1 MGGEGRDVEQSSLEH
16 PYSPTVLPALPLPGR
31 ILTYSCLTADTTQL
45 TTTFSSSPASIQH
58 PRLQSR
64 HTGPREDRPS
74 CRKGI
79 WLLFF
84 LVLSPG
90 PSPSIMSA
98 GGDFGNPLRKF
109 KLVFLGE
116 QSVGKTSLITRF
128 MYDSF
133 DNTYQ
138 ATIGID
144 FLSKTMYLEDRTV
157 RLQLW
162 DTAGQERFRS
172 LIPSYI
178 RDSTVAVVVYD
189 ITNLNSFHQT
199 SKWIDDVRTERGSDV
214 IIMLVG
220 NKTDLAD
227 KRQITIEEGEQ
238 RAKELNVMFIET
250 SAKTGYNVK
259 QLFRRVASALPGM
272 ECTEEKSKDGMI
284 DIKLDKPQE
293 PQVADAG
300 CSC

>member
-1 MGGEGRDVEQSSLEH
+1 M
-16 PYSPTVLPALPLPGR
+16 
-31 ILTYSCLTADTTQL
+31 TA
-45 TTTFSSSPASIQH
+45 A
-58 PRLQSR
+58 
-64 HTGPREDRPS
+64 
-74 CRKGI
+74 
-79 WLLFF
+79 
-84 LVLSPG
+84 
-90 PSPSIMSA
+90 
-98 GGDFGNPLRKF
+98 GDFGNPLRKF

-144 FLSKTMYLEDRTV
+144 FLSKTMYLEDRTI

-178 RDSTVAVVVYD
+178 RDSAAAVVVYD
-189 ITNLNSFHQT
+189 ITNVNSFQQT
-199 SKWIDDVRTERGSDV
+199 TKWIDDVRTERGSDV

-227 KRQITIEEGEQ
+227 KRQVSIEEGE
-238 RAKELNVMFIET
+238 RKAKELNVMFIET
-250 SAKTGYNVK
+250 SAKAGYNVK
-259 QLFRRVASALPGM
+259 QLFRRVAAALPGM
-272 ECTEEKSKDGMI
+272 DTTQDKSSEGMI
-284 DIKLDKPQE
+284 DIKLEKPPE
-293 PQVADAG
+293 PPVSEGG

>member
-1 MGGEGRDVEQSSLEH
+1 MTS
-16 PYSPTVLPALPLPGR
+16 
-31 ILTYSCLTADTTQL
+31 
-45 TTTFSSSPASIQH
+45 
-58 PRLQSR
+58 
-64 HTGPREDRPS
+64 
-74 CRKGI
+74 
-79 WLLFF
+79 
-84 LVLSPG
+84 
-90 PSPSIMSA
+90 

-144 FLSKTMYLEDRTV
+144 FLSKTMYLEDRTI

-178 RDSTVAVVVYD
+178 RDSAAAVVVYD
-189 ITNLNSFHQT
+189 ITNVNSFQQT
-199 SKWIDDVRTERGSDV
+199 TKWIDDVRTERGSDV

-227 KRQITIEEGEQ
+227 KRQITTEEGEQ
-238 RAKELNVMFIET
+238 RAKDLNVLFIET
-250 SAKTGYNVK
+250 SAKIGYNVK
-259 QLFRRVASALPGM
+259 QLFRRVAAALPGM
-272 ECTEEKSKDGMI
+272 ESTQDKSREDMI
-284 DIKLDKPQE
+284 DIKLEKTQE
-293 PQVADAG
+293 QPVSEGG

>member
-1 MGGEGRDVEQSSLEH
+1 
-16 PYSPTVLPALPLPGR
+16 
-31 ILTYSCLTADTTQL
+31 
-45 TTTFSSSPASIQH
+45 
-58 PRLQSR
+58 
-64 HTGPREDRPS
+64 
-74 CRKGI
+74 
-79 WLLFF
+79 
-84 LVLSPG
+84 
-90 PSPSIMSA
+90 MSA

-138 ATIGID
+138 VFCFCQFIGCL
-144 FLSKTMYLEDRTV
+144 FCV

-189 ITNLNSFHQT
+189 ITNVNSFQQT
-199 SKWIDDVRTERGSDV
+199 TKWIDDVRTERGSDV

-227 KRQITIEEGEQ
+227 KRQVSIEEGE
-238 RAKELNVMFIET
+238 RKAKELNVMFIET
-250 SAKTGYNVK
+250 SAKAGYNVK
-259 QLFRRVASALPGM
+259 QLFRRVAAALPGM
-272 ECTEEKSKDGMI
+272 ESTQDRSREDMI
-284 DIKLDKPQE
+284 DIKLEKPQE
-293 PQVADAG
+293 QPVSEGG